1 MFSKY
6 LFWDVKNINYTE
18 DKEFII
24 LRVLFLWNL
33 KDWKKLVKIYWQEE
47 IVNVINKKWYQLPLK
62 TLKLAETIFNT
73 KFNINTFNSRYS
85 RFINEKN

>member
-24 LRVLFLWNL
+24 LRVSFLWNL

-47 IVNVINKKWYQLPLK
+47 IIKVINKKWYQLPLK
-62 TLKLAETIFNT
+62 TLKLAEIIFDSE
-73 KFNINTFNSRYS
+73 FNINTFNSR
-85 RFINEKN
+85 FINEKNQ